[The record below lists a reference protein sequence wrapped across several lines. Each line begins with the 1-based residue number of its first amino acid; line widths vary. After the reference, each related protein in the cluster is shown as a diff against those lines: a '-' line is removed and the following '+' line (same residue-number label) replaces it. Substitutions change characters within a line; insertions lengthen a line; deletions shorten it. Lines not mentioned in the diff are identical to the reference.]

1 MNIEIIKNIL
11 NDMLIS
17 LDEFKSQD
25 INYYR
30 KQTNKIIN
38 YIKILEGK
46 IKWMIKIYIYNY

>member
-46 IKWMIKIYIYNY
+46 IK